1 MNKVMLMM
9 LWMVMMLLTLML
21 ASMENPQKQM
31 RANPSVTWDKELDYG
46 DENYDD
52 QHYDDENYD
61 DNGDASVDDDVNDD
75 YDDAGDEADGKE
87 LATFP
92 LGTKLAADNLKIPS
106 FTDDEIL
113 TYIYMAG
120 VFQHICLQASVALTR
135 PAWVTMT
142 VIRTSKT

>member
-52 QHYDDENYD
+52 QHYDDQHYGDDDENYD
-61 DNGDASVDDDVNDD
+61 DDDENYDDDDGGDNDVNDD

-92 LGTKLAADNLKIPS
+92 LGTKLAADNLKIPG
-106 FTDDEIL
+106 FIDDEIL
-113 TYIYMAG
+113 TYIYIWQG
-120 VFQHICLQASVALTR
+120 CFSIYVFKQV
-135 PAWVTMT
+135 
-142 VIRTSKT
+142 